1 MKFVQ
6 RTRKECYEAGKR
18 TLGNT
23 VSYDTKASAGIPAAD
38 ARSHSICHSGGMGTA
53 AAVGQ
58 SAVLSAAERNQFRQ
72 RAVCGAESTDYTDM
86 DTLEVLYA
94 FADGMKQEL
103 HTYGLTEQAE
113 YTGTLGE
120 RTPAY
125 GIRYTVTVNGTEMPS
140 CTILFM
146 VEHRI
151 YCISFSAQT
160 ETDLF
165 PYGVAFLEQ
174 LHFAE

>member
-1 MKFVQ
+1 
-6 RTRKECYEAGKR
+6 
-18 TLGNT
+18 
-23 VSYDTKASAGIPAAD
+23 
-38 ARSHSICHSGGMGTA
+38 
-53 AAVGQ
+53 
-58 SAVLSAAERNQFRQ
+58 
-72 RAVCGAESTDYTDM
+72 
-86 DTLEVLYA
+86 
-94 FADGMKQEL
+94 
-103 HTYGLTEQAE
+103 

-120 RTPAY
+120 KTPAY
-125 GIRYTVTVNGTEMPS
+125 GFRYTVTINETEMAS

>member
-1 MKFVQ
+1 MKLEREHWNTLFHTTQNSLPVSQ
-6 RTRKECYEAGKR
+6 HQ
-18 TLGNT
+18 TLGAIRFAVPQDWEQQPQSNSLLYCLLPDGT
-23 VSYDTKASAGIPAAD
+23 S
-38 ARSHSICHSGGMGTA
+38 SISVQC
-53 AAVGQ
+53 V
-58 SAVLSAAERNQFRQ
+58 EP
-72 RAVCGAESTDYTDM
+72 ESMDYTDM
-86 DTLEVLYA
+86 DTLDVLYA

-103 HTYGLTEQAE
+103 HAYEMTEQAE

-120 RTPAY
+120 KTPAY
-125 GIRYTVTVNGTEMPS
+125 GFRYTVTVNGTEMPS

-151 YCISFSAQT
+151 YCISFSAQH
-160 ETDLF
+160 EMDLF

>member
-1 MKFVQ
+1 MKLEREHWETLFHTIQ
-6 RTRKECYEAGKR
+6 KR
-18 TLGNT
+18 LPASQQQTLGAIRFASPVEWEQQPQSDSLLYCLLPNGT
-23 VSYDTKASAGIPAAD
+23 SSVSVQCVVP
-38 ARSHSICHSGGMGTA
+38 
-53 AAVGQ
+53 
-58 SAVLSAAERNQFRQ
+58 
-72 RAVCGAESTDYTDM
+72 ESTDYTDM

>member
-1 MKFVQ
+1 MPDPVTRCVWGNYLAVPVEWEQQPQSDSLLYCLLPDGTSSVSVQ
-6 RTRKECYEAGKR
+6 C
-18 TLGNT
+18 
-23 VSYDTKASAGIPAAD
+23 VIP
-38 ARSHSICHSGGMGTA
+38 
-53 AAVGQ
+53 
-58 SAVLSAAERNQFRQ
+58 
-72 RAVCGAESTDYTDM
+72 ESTDYTDM
-86 DTLEVLYA
+86 DTLDVLYA

-103 HTYGLTEQAE
+103 HAYALTEQAE

-120 RTPAY
+120 KTPAY
-125 GIRYTVTVNGTEMPS
+125 GFRYTVTVNETEMSS
-140 CTILFM
+140 CTVLFM

>member
-1 MKFVQ
+1 MKLEREHWETLFHTAQSSLPASRQQTLASIRFAVPIEWEQQPQSDSLLYCLLPDGTSSVSVQ
-6 RTRKECYEAGKR
+6 C
-18 TLGNT
+18 
-23 VSYDTKASAGIPAAD
+23 VVP
-38 ARSHSICHSGGMGTA
+38 
-53 AAVGQ
+53 
-58 SAVLSAAERNQFRQ
+58 
-72 RAVCGAESTDYTDM
+72 ESTDYTDM
-86 DTLEVLYA
+86 DTLDVLYA

-103 HTYGLTEQAE
+103 HAYALTEQVE

-120 RTPAY
+120 KTPAY
-125 GIRYTVTVNGTEMPS
+125 GFRYTVTVNETEMAS

>member
-1 MKFVQ
+1 MKLE
-6 RTRKECYEAGKR
+6 KEHWETLFHTKQKCLPASQQQ
-18 TLGNT
+18 TLGAIRFAIPMEWEQQPQSDSLLYCLLPDGT
-23 VSYDTKASAGIPAAD
+23 SSVSVQCVIP
-38 ARSHSICHSGGMGTA
+38 
-53 AAVGQ
+53 
-58 SAVLSAAERNQFRQ
+58 
-72 RAVCGAESTDYTDM
+72 ESTDYTDM
-86 DTLEVLYA
+86 NTIDVLYA

-103 HTYGLTEQAE
+103 HAYGLTEQAE

-120 RTPAY
+120 KTDSY
-125 GIRYTVTVNGTEMPS
+125 GFRYTVTVNETEMSS
-140 CTILFM
+140 CTVLFM

-174 LHFAE
+174 VHFSE

>member
-1 MKFVQ
+1 MKLEREHWETLFHTTQ
-6 RTRKECYEAGKR
+6 KPLPTSQQQ
-18 TLGNT
+18 TLGVIRFSIPVEWKQQPQSDSLLYCLLPDET
-23 VSYDTKASAGIPAAD
+23 SSVSVQCVVP
-38 ARSHSICHSGGMGTA
+38 
-53 AAVGQ
+53 
-58 SAVLSAAERNQFRQ
+58 
-72 RAVCGAESTDYTDM
+72 ESTDYTDM

-103 HTYGLTEQAE
+103 HAYGLMEQAE

-120 RTPAY
+120 KTPVY
-125 GIRYTVTVNGTEMPS
+125 GLRYTVIVNETEMTS
-140 CTILFM
+140 CTVLFM

-160 ETDLF
+160 ATDLF
-165 PYGVAFLEQ
+165 PFGVSFLEQ

>member
-1 MKFVQ
+1 MLYMNVHHLLNLNFPPVSKQSDSLLYCLLPDGTSSVSVQ
-6 RTRKECYEAGKR
+6 C
-18 TLGNT
+18 
-23 VSYDTKASAGIPAAD
+23 VVP
-38 ARSHSICHSGGMGTA
+38 
-53 AAVGQ
+53 
-58 SAVLSAAERNQFRQ
+58 
-72 RAVCGAESTDYTDM
+72 ESTDYTDM
-86 DTLEVLYA
+86 DTLDVLYA

-103 HTYGLTEQAE
+103 HAYALTEQAE

-120 RTPAY
+120 KTPAY
-125 GIRYTVTVNGTEMPS
+125 GFRYTVTVNETEMAS